1 MRESANIRT
10 TAKNISEWLVGGN
23 LSSSVTRRTSET
35 HFVGLKVADKKVRVG
50 VTEDFHCFEVKIG
63 FPFNRF

>member
-1 MRESANIRT
+1 M
-10 TAKNISEWLVGGN
+10 
-23 LSSSVTRRTSET
+23 TRRTSET